1 MRIKSQTTRSAWSV
15 VIAAAALTL
24 GACDAVNEAIDA
36 VDDIGND
43 AEVYYYVSAGTSLSV
58 GVLPDPSG
66 VLLPSDDGYA
76 GVLYDLIKP
85 EFEAAGAQPREL
97 RLSKL
102 GCPGETLK
110 KMVEG
115 GSCPYLAGSQL
126 AAVVDFLEDNA
137 GNIHL
142 VTIDIGG
149 NDFRNADCINTT
161 VDVDCVNAVSAD
173 IAVELPPVLAALNT
187 AAGAGTTVV
196 GMNYYNPYLASWL
209 DGPEGEVL
217 AVQSKDAAIVF
228 TSMLTTTYE
237 TAGVPMADVAAAFE
251 SNNFAEMA
259 PPPDELLPVAVANIC
274 AYTYMCDT
282 DPLGP
287 DIHANRAGYRL
298 IADTMEAMLP

>member
-1 MRIKSQTTRSAWSV
+1 V
-15 VIAAAALTL
+15 VIAAASLVL

-43 AEVYYYVSAGTSLSV
+43 AEVHYYVSLGTSLSV
-58 GVLPDPSG
+58 GVLSDPSG

-76 GVLYDLIKP
+76 DVLYDRIKP
-85 EFEAAGAQPREL
+85 GFEAAGAQPREL
-97 RLSKL
+97 RLIKL

-110 KMVEG
+110 KLVEG
-115 GSCPYLAGSQL
+115 ESCPYLAGSQL
-126 AAVVDFLEDNA
+126 AAAVDFLEDNA

-149 NDFRNADCINTT
+149 NDFRNANCIDTA
-161 VDVDCVNAVSAD
+161 VDVDCANAVSAD
-173 IAVELPPVLAALNT
+173 IAMDLAPVLAALRT
-187 AAGAGTTVV
+187 AAGPDTTIV

-209 DGPEGEVL
+209 DGPAGEVL
-217 AVQSKDAAIVF
+217 AVQSADAVLVF
-228 TSMLTTTYE
+228 TDLVRTTYE
-237 TAGVPMADVAAAFE
+237 TAGIPMADVAAAFE
-251 SNNFAEMA
+251 SNNFDLA